1 MRKKRGARRGSLRD
15 EAAEDH
21 ARRVLLIGATD
32 GTVRAEV
39 PVLDLDGDDVGAPQ
53 QEGGDVDGVKRVLG
67 GASHR
72 GNGGAPSAAT
82 KVPLTSPRRSRRP
95 PPRGSPGRWAA
106 LSAAPCA
113 RSSRSPA
120 TLPAPE
126 PTLMESPKH
135 WRAREYPRRMA
146 RPGGIEPPTLGLEGR
161 RQ

>member
-1 MRKKRGARRGSLRD
+1 MRKRRGASSGALRD
-15 EAAEDH
+15 EAAAAH
-21 ARRVLLIGATD
+21 ARRLRLSGATD
-32 GTVRAEV
+32 RTVREELA
-39 PVLDLDGDDVGAPQ
+39 VLGLDGRDGGAAQP
-53 QEGGDVDGVKRVLG
+53 EGGDVDGVKRVLG
-67 GASHR
+67 GARHR

-82 KVPLTSPRRSRRP
+82 KVPLTRPRRSRRP

-135 WRAREYPRRMA
+135 WRARKYPRRMA
-146 RPGGIEPPTLGLEGR
+146 RP
-161 RQ
+161 